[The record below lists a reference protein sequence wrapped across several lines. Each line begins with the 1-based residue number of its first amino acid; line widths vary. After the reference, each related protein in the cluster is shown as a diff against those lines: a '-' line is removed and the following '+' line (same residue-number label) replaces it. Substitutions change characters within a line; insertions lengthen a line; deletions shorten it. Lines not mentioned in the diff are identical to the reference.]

1 MPVNASHSLSLR
13 PLSALTLSLLLA
25 APLGCYS
32 ENEMRNCVTPIEVGV
47 TQPDDGQEYLQGYP
61 LDIEANIRS
70 LCGSSFLEDAIYVV
84 SSDVDGELGG
94 QFLMEDGL
102 LSFHSEQLLALGPH
116 TMTLRADSE
125 NAASGEGTVEIVVLE
140 NLPPSIEITTP
151 SPEQNEFEASI
162 GVTIHAQVSDPAE
175 PLDSLT
181 LTWILDGIT
190 LEEGPAHTDAEG
202 NVAWVLENQAPGCR
216 ELRVTVIDSLD
227 QQSSDEAEF
236 VLWADAADLT
246 PYQWWLDEDGDGFGT
261 ATGALTSCSQPVGE
275 WLNPTVPD
283 CDDGNSE
290 IYPGRPDYCG
300 DGIDSDCSVLTP
312 AGCSPTGNVAAELSD
327 ASISGAYD
335 LVRGIGD
342 INNDGW
348 NDIALGGNAEA
359 MDLIIGPTLGA
370 LSADFSFTSGDVHQF
385 WGSLGTSI
393 AGRRDFN
400 GDGIGDLLI
409 GNTTWGM
416 PTSGCLAALNIAGAA
431 HLLLGSDSL
440 QSGAIS
446 TTTSTLSLGEADAGD
461 AWSIL
466 GLELD
471 GLCHDTYLGTAVTWL
486 PDLDGD
492 NIPDFAISTA
502 DANFTQA
509 GAVYIYLSTDAQNIP
524 SGNLVDSNFR
534 LELIGPASD
543 SRLGVSLAGADVD
556 GDGLG
561 DLVIGSL
568 PEDPASGGVV
578 YVVFGRDI
586 PAAQA
591 SVTITS
597 IAGMTFNGAHA
608 GAKAG
613 TSVAA
618 VGDLDGD
625 GDEEFLVSAPGER
638 SGDGIVYLVPGFY
651 EVNADYSLEDSFS
664 DLTTPN
670 ARGAVRFVGT
680 TSDALRV
687 ARSAGD
693 INGDGHTDLL
703 IGAPGNST
711 GGTSAGAAYLIYGGP
726 SHANSWW
733 DASTGQPQA
742 EILLDA
748 AVAAGTSAARF
759 VSSTTNEN
767 LGHSVDRLGDIN
779 GDGFDDLII
788 GASPAGGTVRLF
800 FGGGS

>member
-1 MPVNASHSLSLR
+1 MPVEVSDSLSLR
-13 PLSALTLSLLLA
+13 LQSALTLCLLLT
-25 APLGCYS
+25 APLACYS

-84 SSDVDGELGG
+84 TSDVDGELGG
-94 QFLMEDGL
+94 QFLIEDGL

-140 NLPPSIEITTP
+140 NLPPTVEIT
-151 SPEQNEFEASI
+151 SPAPEENEFEAAI
-162 GVTIHAQVSDPAE
+162 GVTIHAQVTDPAE

-181 LTWILDGIT
+181 LAWTLDGVT
-190 LEEGPAHTDAEG
+190 LEESPAHTDAEG
-202 NVAWVLENQAPGCR
+202 NVAWTLTNQAPGCR
-216 ELRVTVIDSLD
+216 EIRVTVIDSLD
-227 QQSSDEAEF
+227 QQGSDEAEF
-236 VLWADAADLT
+236 VLWADATDLT
-246 PYQWWLDEDGDGFGT
+246 PFQWWLDGDGDGFGT
-261 ATGALTSCSQPVGE
+261 PDGSLTSCSQPAGE
-275 WLNPTVPD
+275 WLNPTAPD
-283 CDDGNSE
+283 CDDANSE
-290 IYPGRPDYCG
+290 IYPGRPDYCS

-312 AGCSPTGNVAAELSD
+312 AGCSPVGNVAAELSD
-327 ASISGAYD
+327 ASINGAYD
-335 LVRGIGD
+335 LVAGVGD
-342 INNDGW
+342 LNDDGW

-359 MDLIIGPTLGA
+359 MDLITGPTLGA
-370 LSADFSFTSGDVHQF
+370 LSADHSFTSGEVSEY

-400 GDGIGDLLI
+400 GDGIDDMLI
-409 GNTTWGM
+409 GNPTWGM
-416 PTSGCLAALNIAGAA
+416 PTSGCAAVLNIAGAA

-440 QSGAIS
+440 QGGVLN
-446 TTTSTLSLGEADAGD
+446 TTASTLSLGEADSGD

-466 GLELD
+466 GLEFD
-471 GLCHDTYLGTAVTWL
+471 GLCHDTYVGTAVTWL

-502 DANFTQA
+502 EADFTQA
-509 GAVYIYLSTDAQNIP
+509 GAVYVYLSTDAQNIP

-534 LELIGPASD
+534 LEVTGPASD

-561 DLVIGSL
+561 DLLIGSL
-568 PEDPASGGVV
+568 PEDAASGGVV
-578 YVVFGRDI
+578 YVIFGRDI
-586 PAAQA
+586 PATQA
-591 SVTITS
+591 SIAVTS
-597 IAGMTFNGAHA
+597 IAGMTFTGAHA

-651 EVNADYSLEDSFS
+651 EVNGNYSLEDTFS
-664 DLTTPN
+664 ELTTPN
-670 ARGAVRFVGT
+670 ARGAVRLVGAN
-680 TSDALRV
+680 SEALRV

-693 INGDGHTDLL
+693 INGDSHTDIL

-711 GGTSAGAAYLIYGGP
+711 GGNSAGAAYLLYGGP
-726 SHANSWW
+726 AHSGDWW
-733 DASTGQPQA
+733 DASTGEPQP
-742 EILLDA
+742 EIVLDA
-748 AVAAGTSAARF
+748 VVTAGISAARF